1 MDWITKAWSVYLW
14 YKKLFLMRYTAKTN
28 LSDEGG
34 ARFKMRQAI
43 ELKSQ
48 VVTEIVE
55 KLQKSSSAVVVDYK
69 GLTVEEVT
77 ELRKKMREAG
87 VEYKVYKN
95 TLVRRA
101 AKEVGIEQFNDE
113 LLVGTNAI
121 AFGYEDPVA
130 PARILKEFMDAH
142 PKMQLKMGVV
152 EGEFY
157 NESQIVEFANIPSRE
172 VLLAKLLGS
181 LKAPMSNF
189 AYLIDAMIKKAEGQ
203 EA

>member
-1 MDWITKAWSVYLW
+1 
-14 YKKLFLMRYTAKTN
+14 MREA
-28 LSDEGG
+28 L
-34 ARFKMRQAI
+34 QI
-43 ELKSQ
+43 KSQ
-48 VVTEIVE
+48 VVAEIVE
-55 KLQKSSSAVVVDYK
+55 KLQKSSSTIVVDYK

-101 AKEVGIEQFNDE
+101 AQEVGITEFNDE

-121 AFGYEDPVA
+121 AFGYEDPIA
-130 PARILKEFMDAH
+130 PARVIKEFMEDH
-142 PKMQLKMGVV
+142 PKMKLKMGVV

-157 NESQIVEFANIPSRE
+157 NEEQIVEFANIPSRE

-189 AYLIDAMIKKAEGQ
+189 DYLLDGVIKEKEGQ

>member
-1 MDWITKAWSVYLW
+1 MLKKAMESKGHVVSEIT
-14 YKKLFLMRYTAKTN
+14 
-28 LSDEGG
+28 
-34 ARFKMRQAI
+34 
-43 ELKSQ
+43 
-48 VVTEIVE
+48 E
-55 KLQKSSSAVVVDYK
+55 KLQKSSSAIVVNYK

-77 ELRKKMREAG
+77 ELRTKFREAG

-130 PARILKEFMDAH
+130 PARIVSDFIKTH
-142 PKMQLKMGVV
+142 PKMELKMGVV

-157 NESQIVEFANIPSRE
+157 DQNQIVELSNIPSRE
-172 VLLAKLLGS
+172 ALIAKLLGS
-181 LKAPMSNF
+181 LKAPVSNF
-189 AYLIDAMIKKAEGQ
+189 AYLLDAMIKKQ
-203 EA
+203 EEQA

>member
-1 MDWITKAWSVYLW
+1 
-14 YKKLFLMRYTAKTN
+14 MREA
-28 LSDEGG
+28 L
-34 ARFKMRQAI
+34 QI
-43 ELKSQ
+43 KSQ
-48 VVTEIVE
+48 VVAEIVE
-55 KLQKSSSAVVVDYK
+55 KLQKSSSTIVVDYK

-101 AKEVGIEQFNDE
+101 AQEVGITEFNDE

-121 AFGYEDPVA
+121 AFGYEDPIA
-130 PARILKEFMDAH
+130 PARVIKEFMEDH
-142 PKMQLKMGVV
+142 PKMKLKMGVV

-157 NESQIVEFANIPSRE
+157 NEAQNVEFANIPPRE

-189 AYLIDAMIKKAEGQ
+189 VYLLDAVIKEKEGQ